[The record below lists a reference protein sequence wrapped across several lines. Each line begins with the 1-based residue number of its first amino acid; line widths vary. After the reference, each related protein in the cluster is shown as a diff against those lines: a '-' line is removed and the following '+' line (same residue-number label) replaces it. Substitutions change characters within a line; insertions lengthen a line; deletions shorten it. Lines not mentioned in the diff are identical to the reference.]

1 MFDRFVAGTRPNW
14 KRRAVLITSLGL
26 HAAVAIGLVV
36 ASVFHVAEI
45 TPPLLAIVFNPA
57 APPPT
62 AKEKKPAP
70 THKPAT
76 ATRHTQPALAPPVTQ
91 PDTPEQ
97 RETPEQPDT
106 PGDGHR
112 GGDGPDSGKGQV
124 GGEPNWKGTDPC
136 SGANCVSAP
145 PPRPRNV
152 APHALDAA
160 RVAGAM
166 PHLPASIV
174 AQRRGLGDTTFTA
187 KICVDQ
193 SGAVSSVSVL
203 SGIPGADA
211 AIVATLRDWRY
222 KSQPIPVCFVSQF
235 VFAVQDQ

>member
-1 MFDRFVAGTRPNW
+1 MFDRFVAGRRPSW

-26 HAAVAIGLVV
+26 HVAVAIGLVV

-57 APPPT
+57 GAPPPPPP
-62 AKEKKPAP
+62 AHKKATPK
-70 THKPAT
+70 HKPT
-76 ATRHTQPALAPPVTQ
+76 TPTPTPRTQPTLAPPVTQ
-91 PDTPEQ
+91 PAPD
-97 RETPEQPDT
+97 QPDT
-106 PGDGHR
+106 SGDRDRDR
-112 GGDGPDSGKGQV
+112 GGNGPEDGKG
-124 GGEPNWKGTDPC
+124 PFGTDPNSKGTGPC
-136 SGANCVSAP
+136 IGANCVSAP

-152 APHALDAA
+152 APHSLDAA

-174 AQRRGLGDTTFTA
+174 AQRRGLGDTTFSA